1 MARPR
6 LVTRSIPLVTCKT
19 LAIDRGTKQP
29 FFVTGSVPGTL
40 VTKKEKLLELMKKIY
55 PDETKEYVKIEEV
68 TDERKELFGLTEE
81 DFYIY
86 AVPMENRGKFENS
99 ND

>member
-6 LVTRSIPLVTCKT
+6 LVTRSIPLVTCKV
-19 LAIDRGTKQP
+19 LAIDQVTKQP

-40 VTKKEKLLELMKKIY
+40 STKKEKLLVLMKKIY
-55 PDETKEYVKIEEV
+55 PDETKEYIKIEDI
-68 TDERKELFGLTEE
+68 TQERRELFGLTEE

-86 AVPMENRGKFENS
+86 AFHMENRGKFDE
-99 ND
+99 